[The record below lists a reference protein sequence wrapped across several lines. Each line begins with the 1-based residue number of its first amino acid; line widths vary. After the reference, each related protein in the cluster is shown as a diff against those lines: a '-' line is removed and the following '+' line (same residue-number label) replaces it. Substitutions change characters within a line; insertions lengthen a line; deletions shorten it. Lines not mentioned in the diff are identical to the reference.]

1 MKKLPCVYIIT
12 NKKNGTL
19 YVGVTTRL
27 QQRIWQHKEKVI
39 DGFSKQYGL
48 NMLVYYELHD
58 SVESAIVR
66 EKQLKKWNRQW
77 KLKLINRMNLEWRD
91 LYLDLF

>member
-1 MKKLPCVYIIT
+1 M
-12 NKKNGTL
+12 
-19 YVGVTTRL
+19 GVTTRL

-48 NMLVYYELHD
+48 NLLVYYELHD

-66 EKQLKKWNRQW
+66 EKKLKKWNRQW
-77 KLKLINRMNLEWRD
+77 KLKLIDRMNPEWRD